1 MADSEDDTTS
11 QPSALLQ
18 ALLAGHPRAA
28 QLTNIRTDAGTPTGN
43 NTPRLSLGS
52 AKKGTHGT

>member
-52 AKKGTHGT
+52 AKKGT